1 MAKESGGTLKLTI
14 PTALLSALLAVGG
27 MTGFDRFTTKS
38 AQSVQDESQLEFV
51 AIRQDFRN
59 HCEQQNRDWEK
70 QAVIDR
76 DQNANLDMQTQGLT
90 TLQSGQA
97 VVLERTE
104 TIQKDI
110 GILKSS
116 IEKLLS
122 RPRTP

>member
-1 MAKESGGTLKLTI
+1 MAKETGGTLKLTI

-59 HCEQQNRDWEK
+59 HCDQQIRDWEK
-70 QAVIDR
+70 QDAIDH
-76 DQNANLDMQTQGLT
+76 DQNGNLDMQTQGIT

-104 TIQKDI
+104 TIQKEI
-110 GILKSS
+110 VALKSS
-116 IEKLLS
+116 IDKLLAW
-122 RPRTP
+122 PRTP